1 MLRKPK
7 KTTRAKRRGRAPVAR
22 RKKKARP
29 VLVPARKPRGAA
41 LAEALAPIIARL
53 EHCEESIKNLWLMR
67 QQMNALS
74 KEIGDVKYGLGKV
87 LETPR
92 ASQLALEELE
102 KKTAEDLAALRQN
115 VSGFMNAEHS
125 YSAQTRQMVEALAVN
140 TFDKIQ
146 EIKDAK

>member
-1 MLRKPK
+1 MSRKPE
-7 KTTRAKRRGRAPVAR
+7 KTTGTKRRSRAPVAR
-22 RKKKARP
+22 RKKKAGP

-67 QQMNALS
+67 QQMN
-74 KEIGDVKYGLGKV
+74 
-87 LETPR
+87 TPR